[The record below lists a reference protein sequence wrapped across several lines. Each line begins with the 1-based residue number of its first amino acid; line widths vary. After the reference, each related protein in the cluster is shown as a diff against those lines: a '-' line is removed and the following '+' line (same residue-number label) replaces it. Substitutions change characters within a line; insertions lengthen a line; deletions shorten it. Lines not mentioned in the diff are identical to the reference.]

1 MKPFNIPWEEYRV
14 TDGNL
19 KGISNKLIRL
29 LDDLDIYVGGKVVA
43 HCLLDNRS
51 SSNYHTRGM
60 ACDLHIEGLHPLEQF
75 IVAGRFPF
83 TGIGVYGNDVWNN
96 PGLHV
101 DVREVSKAGARW
113 ALTVDSKGLRY
124 VPLDLEYI
132 RRVM

>member
-1 MKPFNIPWEEYRV
+1 MIPFNIPWEEYR
-14 TDGNL
+14 TKPGNL
-19 KGISNKLIRL
+19 KGISSKLVHL
-29 LDDLDIYVGGKVVA
+29 LDDLDIYVDGKVVA
-43 HCLLDNRS
+43 HCLLDDRA

-75 IVAGRFPF
+75 IVARRFPF
-83 TGIGVYGNDVWNN
+83 TGIGVYGDDVWYN

-113 ALTVDSKGLRY
+113 ARIKDGDTLRY

-132 RRVM
+132 RRIL